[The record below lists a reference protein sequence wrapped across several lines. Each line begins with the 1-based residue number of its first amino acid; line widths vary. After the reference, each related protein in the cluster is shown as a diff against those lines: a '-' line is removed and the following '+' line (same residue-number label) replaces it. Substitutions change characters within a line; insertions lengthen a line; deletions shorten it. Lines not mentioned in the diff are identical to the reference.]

1 MPWCG
6 CFPCGS
12 SSTNGRVG
20 YASGGMLVERQPS
33 SALGHRPSSSTNA
46 SATRSY
52 SSPFGPGARRPKISV
67 PSSHSC
73 KRTRRL
79 MPLDQLAR
87 KLCHGF
93 RRVPDHAPVT
103 DLAVSP
109 CLGDR
114 HRDAVLVDVQANVG
128 VELRHRSV
136 LLCWAHELH
145 QLLRRWSQLDVRADR
160 SSAEHGSWHQ
170 SLRRLRGR
178 RQVGGH
184 RLHLDRE
191 FQAERRRPAGLV
203 DRRPP
208 PNSRPQ
214 DHSDRRA
221 APLALRC
228 GRSIT
233 AATGVAPDGASRRLS
248 EKAP

>member
-1 MPWCG
+1 
-6 CFPCGS
+6 
-12 SSTNGRVG
+12 
-20 YASGGMLVERQPS
+20 MLVERQPS

-79 MPLDQLAR
+79 VPLDQPAR
-87 KLCHGF
+87 ELRHGF
-93 RRVPDHAPVT
+93 RRVPDHAP
-103 DLAVSP
+103 LPHFAVSP
-109 CLGDR
+109 CLGNC
-114 HRDAVLVDVQANVG
+114 HQDAVLVDVQTNVG
-128 VELRHRSV
+128 VEIRHRSV
-136 LLCWAHELH
+136 LLCSAHELH

-170 SLRRLRGR
+170 SLQSLRRLRGR

-184 RLHLDRE
+184 RLHPDRE
-191 FQAERRRPAGLV
+191 LQAERRRPAGLV

-228 GRSIT
+228 GRSIS